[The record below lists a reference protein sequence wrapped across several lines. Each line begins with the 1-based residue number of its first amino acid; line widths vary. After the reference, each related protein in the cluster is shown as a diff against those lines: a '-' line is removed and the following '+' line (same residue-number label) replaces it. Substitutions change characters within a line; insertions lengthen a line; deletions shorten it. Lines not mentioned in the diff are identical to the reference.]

1 MRWLPRLAALIV
13 TSSVGLLSV
22 LAQTPDTAIHSSVVV
37 DSNPAV
43 FAVLAAV
50 NAAGYDAG
58 LPSSSKAP
66 SLRQQVRA
74 ALAGAPAEA
83 PAPALKDLQDFYRT
97 HQLANPSQTVAQY
110 VTLALFLGNP
120 PGLTLT
126 LPAAGL
132 PPSAAAVADVVP
144 ILQRY
149 YAQAHVEAAWV
160 AIQSEDELAM
170 AQDETAVRKSL
181 AMVDAFFRMPQNY
194 SPRQYF
200 IFPDP
205 LLASGHSD
213 ALSYED
219 NYYFVSNLDLGP
231 QMQQVRHTY
240 LHFLLD
246 PLIASYPAV
255 FTPVEQQILPLVQDA
270 PALETQFKRDAQLF
284 YTECLVHAA
293 EIVLDG
299 GTAPEQQAKVGTAM
313 ANGLVLTQFWYGE
326 LTTYRRDPAGFREF
340 YPEAAFAA
348 RMDEIAGRAKHI
360 IFAPAPTTQV
370 AEVQPMRVPSL
381 LEQAQV
387 RFDAHDFAAATN
399 LAQAELRK
407 PRPDAAGAW
416 FLLGKVATASNQ
428 PAEAVSTFEKAVAT
442 AGAAAGDSHIR
453 TWSNIFLARLFDAE
467 NDRTQAIAHYKAA
480 LLSADTPA
488 SKALAEA
495 GVKAPYHPETAHP
508 K

>member
-1 MRWLPRLAALIV
+1 MRWLPRLAALLLTIP
-13 TSSVGLLSV
+13 VGVVQSA
-22 LAQTPDTAIHSSVVV
+22 AQSPDTAIHSSVVV

-43 FAVLAAV
+43 FAVLAAI

-58 LPSSSKAP
+58 LPTSSKTP
-66 SLRQQVRA
+66 SLRQQVRR
-74 ALAGAPAEA
+74 ALTVAPGEA
-83 PAPALKDLQDFYRT
+83 SPALKELRDFYRT

-126 LPAAGL
+126 LPPAGL

-149 YAQAHVEAAWV
+149 YAQAHVEAVWE
-160 AIQSEDELAM
+160 AIQPADEVAM
-170 AQDETAVRKSL
+170 AQDEADVGKSL
-181 AMVDAFFRMPQNY
+181 SLVDAFFRMPQNY

-205 LLASGHSD
+205 LLAPGHSD

-219 NYYFVSNLDLGP
+219 NYYFVSNLELAP
-231 QMQQVRHTY
+231 QMEQVRHTY

-246 PLIASYPAV
+246 PLIASYPAA
-255 FTPVEQQILPLVQDA
+255 FTPVEQQVLPLVQDA
-270 PALETQFKRDAQLF
+270 PALENQFKRDAQLF
-284 YTECLVHAA
+284 YTECLVRAT

-299 GTAPEQQAKVGTAM
+299 GTVAEQQAKVTAAM
-313 ANGLVLTQFWYGE
+313 ANGLVLTQYWFEE
-326 LTTYRRDPAGFREF
+326 LNLYRKDPAGFREF

-348 RMDEIAGRAKHI
+348 RMDEIAGQAKHI
-360 IFAPAPTTQV
+360 RFAPAPATQV
-370 AEVQPMRVPSL
+370 AEVQPTRVPGL
-381 LEQAQV
+381 LEQAQA
-387 RFDAHDFAAATN
+387 RFDAHDFGAATN
-399 LAQAELRK
+399 LAQAELHK

-416 FLLGKVATASNQ
+416 FLLGKVAAASNQ
-428 PAEAVSTFEKAVAT
+428 PAAAVSSFEKALAVA
-442 AGAAAGDSHIR
+442 ASGDVHIR

-467 NDRTQAIAHYKAA
+467 NDRTQAIAHYRAA
-480 LLSADTPA
+480 LLSADTPT

-495 GVKAPYHPETAHP
+495 GVKAPYHPTTAHP